1 MRSSSHLPSG
11 RRDGREQSVTD
22 DGMQDRS
29 TAVPAGSPD
38 ASPVPTAASPRRSL
52 WRRVAGDANH
62 LGFWTLPVFV
72 MTALGGAIIAG
83 VIANVYYAQQVA
95 SLEEE
100 TRDARMAAEVA
111 ASDIDA
117 ARKDALSAIDE
128 QVDAVRQQLEAARP
142 LEDPATAGV
151 VALVVELAP
160 AAAASSDA
168 AGGQPSQPP
177 ASDPASDSASDPAS
191 DPAPARES
199 QVDGALVA
207 SSTAEPTAAPR
218 PGATPA
224 PAPVVGPPPPAPDAV
239 LRNAVGFVVAVSGG
253 DVYIAT
259 SYGVID
265 DPNSPDGVAPAVTA
279 LTDGGTARGVVH
291 AWDRSR
297 HVAIVRIALD
307 ALPILPWRP
316 SSVPVQPGDVTVLA
330 AVTPG
335 LVGLQLPGRV
345 GAVTPEALI
354 TDLPMD
360 PAFDGAPVLDAR
372 GRVVGMQSSTAAP
385 FGSSGGSVIPAAQL
399 CVELVSGCELLMQ
412 ADPSDS

>member
-1 MRSSSHLPSG
+1 
-11 RRDGREQSVTD
+11 
-22 DGMQDRS
+22 
-29 TAVPAGSPD
+29 
-38 ASPVPTAASPRRSL
+38 
-52 WRRVAGDANH
+52 
-62 LGFWTLPVFV
+62 
-72 MTALGGAIIAG
+72 
-83 VIANVYYAQQVA
+83 
-95 SLEEE
+95 
-100 TRDARMAAEVA
+100 
-111 ASDIDA
+111 
-117 ARKDALSAIDE
+117 
-128 QVDAVRQQLEAARP
+128 AVRQQLEAARP

-151 VALVVELAP
+151 VALVIELAP
-160 AAAASSDA
+160 AADAPSDPS
-168 AGGQPSQPP
+168 PSQSQSPSP
-177 ASDPASDSASDPAS
+177 SQSQGPSQDQSQ
-191 DPAPARES
+191 APARES
-199 QVDGALVA
+199 QADGALVA
-207 SSTAEPTAAPR
+207 STADEPTAAPR

-224 PAPVVGPPPPAPDAV
+224 PAPLVGPPPPAPDAV
-239 LRNAVGFVVAVSGG
+239 LRNAVGFVVAVTGG

-265 DPNSPDGVAPAVTA
+265 DPSSPDGVAPAVTA
-279 LTDGGTARGVVH
+279 LTNGGTARGVVH

-297 HVAIVRIALD
+297 HVAIVRVALD

-316 SSVPVQPGDVTVLA
+316 STVPVQPGDVTVLA

-385 FGSSGGSVIPAAQL
+385 FGSGGGSVIPAAQL

>member
-11 RRDGREQSVTD
+11 RRDEREQSVTD
-22 DGMQDRS
+22 DGTHDRS
-29 TAVPAGSPD
+29 AAEPAGSPVG
-38 ASPVPTAASPRRSL
+38 SPAPMAAPPRRSL

-72 MTALGGAIIAG
+72 MTAFGGAIIAG

-100 TRDARMAAEVA
+100 TRVARMVAEVA

-117 ARKDALSAIDE
+117 AREDALSAIDE

-151 VALVVELAP
+151 VALVIELAP
-160 AAAASSDA
+160 AADAPSDPSPSPS
-168 AGGQPSQPP
+168 PSQSPSP
-177 ASDPASDSASDPAS
+177 NQDQ
-191 DPAPARES
+191 APARES
-199 QVDGALVA
+199 QADGALVA
-207 SSTAEPTAAPR
+207 STTDEPTAAPR

-224 PAPVVGPPPPAPDAV
+224 PAPLVGPPPPAPDAV

-265 DPNSPDGVAPAVTA
+265 DPSSPDGVAPAVTA
-279 LTDGGTARGVVH
+279 LTNGGTARGVVH

-316 SSVPVQPGDVTVLA
+316 STVPVQPGDVTVLA

-385 FGSSGGSVIPAAQL
+385 FGSGGGSVIPAAQL

>member
-1 MRSSSHLPSG
+1 MRSPSHLPSG

-22 DGMQDRS
+22 DGTHDRS
-29 TAVPAGSPD
+29 TAAPSGSPVG
-38 ASPVPTAASPRRSL
+38 SPAPMAAPPRRSL

-100 TRDARMAAEVA
+100 TRVARMVAEVA

-117 ARKDALSAIDE
+117 AREDALSAIDE

-151 VALVVELAP
+151 VALVIELAP
-160 AAAASSDA
+160 AADAPSDPS
-168 AGGQPSQPP
+168 PSQSQSPSP
-177 ASDPASDSASDPAS
+177 SQSQGPSQDQSQ
-191 DPAPARES
+191 APARES
-199 QVDGALVA
+199 QADGALVA
-207 SSTAEPTAAPR
+207 STADEPTAAPR

-224 PAPVVGPPPPAPDAV
+224 PAPLVGPPPPAPDAV
-239 LRNAVGFVVAVSGG
+239 LRNAVGFVVAVTGG

-265 DPNSPDGVAPAVTA
+265 DPSSPDGVAPAVTA
-279 LTDGGTARGVVH
+279 LTNGGTARGVVH

-297 HVAIVRIALD
+297 HVAIVRVALD

-316 SSVPVQPGDVTVLA
+316 STVPVQPGDVTVLA

-372 GRVVGMQSSTAAP
+372 GRVVGIQSSTAAP
-385 FGSSGGSVIPAAQL
+385 FGSGGGSVIPAAQL